1 MSKAVLIMDM
11 PKSCQSCKLSRK
23 TPCNDWDRVCCPAGV
38 YMDFKPT
45 MIVDRQDWCPL
56 RELPEKKS
64 EEFGQTVINAA
75 RAEGWN
81 ACLDAIMEEL

>member
-56 RELPEKKS
+56 RELPECNPKS
-64 EEFGQTVINAA
+64 PDYT
-75 RAEGWN
+75 RGWN
-81 ACLDAIMEEL
+81 ACLDAITEEVQQ